1 MQLFSATVGELI
13 CIGAGYA
20 LGCFSTG
27 YYLVRWRTG
36 QDIRTLGSGSAGST
50 NVGRIL
56 GIPGFIATMLGD
68 SVKSGIG
75 LWSAIHFGIA
85 PWGVALVMIAVM
97 AGHIWPVQLGFR
109 GGKGLAPMLGIGM
122 VLDYRLTLIIGGI
135 AALGPVFRLGTASL
149 LGAVVLSPAVA
160 AMLGH
165 PAAVVAG
172 LSGIVLL
179 ILIAHRANIRA
190 FFPGRRGRKGP
201 QA

>member
-1 MQLFSATVGELI
+1 
-13 CIGAGYA
+13 
-20 LGCFSTG
+20 
-27 YYLVRWRTG
+27 
-36 QDIRTLGSGSAGST
+36 
-50 NVGRIL
+50 
-56 GIPGFIATMLGD
+56 MLGD
-68 SVKSGIG
+68 SAKSGMG
-75 LWSAIHFGIA
+75 LWTAIHFGIA

-97 AGHIWPVQLGFR
+97 AGHIWPAQLGFR

-122 VLDYRLTLIIGGI
+122 VLDYRLTLIIGSI
-135 AALGPVFRLGTASL
+135 AALGLVFRLGTASL

-165 PAAVVAG
+165 RPAEVAG

-190 FFPGRRGRKGP
+190 FFAGRRGRKGP